1 MNLANPALG
10 LYIDSHELLSDGVVS
25 NPPTSHFNLPSPLTS
40 TPHPETIAYNVYGN
54 PLASY
59 AEALC
64 ARHAF
69 LPHEEGMRD
78 EPEEP
83 LRGRL
88 GNPYVK

>member
-1 MNLANPALG
+1 MNLANPAFIG
-10 LYIDSHELLSDGVVS
+10 LYIDSHELLSDGAVS

-40 TPHPETIAYNVYGN
+40 TPHLKRLLTTCMGRD

-69 LPHEEGMRD
+69 LPHEEEMRD

-88 GNPYVK
+88 GKIR